1 MLALLTLTAALSLS
15 SSPSSSATTRM
26 PDDPVL
32 RDVEQAFGIL
42 RANRPGAASR
52 ARGHLTRV
60 AAALDD
66 LDPAR
71 SDVALALAG
80 DGAAPWRGLP
90 HERVLALLTL
100 AALDVD
106 AGRCDLALPTL
117 KNAEHHQAR
126 AALAAG
132 VTVDAA
138 AAAAADLVLADLLRL
153 RCAHQ
158 DGADA
163 AIDADAAAI
172 RNAVLARP
180 GGARLANAA
189 VGKTLDLV
197 FRGHTPTIEATG
209 ANGEQAVLRH
219 HDDSDVAFVI
229 RLGSSARRG
238 RAVADPKH
246 AAIVWDVHTQ
256 ARGPGPASSSRR
268 QEKARTKQALGN
280 QSTTWAS
287 QGSQAALGARTS
299 RDLLGAALLLSASAG
314 AAASNATVNAT
325 VDTRV
330 PVSMPAQV
338 WVATGP

>member
-15 SSPSSSATTRM
+15 SSSTTRLH
-26 PDDPVL
+26 DDPVL

-52 ARGHLTRV
+52 ARAHLTRV
-60 AAALDD
+60 AAVLDD

-71 SDVALALAG
+71 SDVAVAIAG

-132 VTVDAA
+132 VAVDAA
-138 AAAAADLVLADLLRL
+138 AADADLVLADLLRL
-153 RCAHQ
+153 RCANQ
-158 DGADA
+158 NSADDA
-163 AIDADAAAI
+163 AAAAI
-172 RNAVLARP
+172 RNAVLTRP
-180 GGARLANAA
+180 GGARLASAA

-209 ANGEQAVLRH
+209 AHGEQAVLRH

-229 RLGSSARRG
+229 RLGSTGRR
-238 RAVADPKH
+238 ATVAADPKQ
-246 AAIVWDVHTQ
+246 AALVWDATTQ

-287 QGSQAALGARTS
+287 QGSQAAFGARTS

-314 AAASNATVNAT
+314 AAANNAVVDAT

>member
-1 MLALLTLTAALSLS
+1 MLALVTLGAVLSLS
-15 SSPSSSATTRM
+15 SSPSSSTSPRLS
-26 PDDPVL
+26 DDPVL

-42 RANRPGAASR
+42 RANRPGAAGR
-52 ARGHLTRV
+52 ARAHLTRV
-60 AAALDD
+60 AAVLDD
-66 LDPAR
+66 LDPTR
-71 SDVALALAG
+71 SDVARVVAG

-132 VTVDAA
+132 VTVAA
-138 AAAAADLVLADLLRL
+138 AADANADLVLADVLRL

-163 AIDADAAAI
+163 AIDANHAAI

-180 GGARLANAA
+180 GGARLASAA
-189 VGKTLDLV
+189 IGKTLDLV

-219 HDDSDVAFVI
+219 HDDSTVAFVI

-238 RAVADPKH
+238 RAVAEPKN
-246 AAIVWDVHTQ
+246 AAIVWDAQTQ
-256 ARGPGPASSSRR
+256 ARGPGPASSIRR
-268 QEKARTKQALGN
+268 QEKARNKQALGN

-287 QGSQAALGARTS
+287 QGSQAAVGARTS

-314 AAASNATVNAT
+314 AAASNAVVDAA

-330 PVSMPAQV
+330 PPSMPAQV